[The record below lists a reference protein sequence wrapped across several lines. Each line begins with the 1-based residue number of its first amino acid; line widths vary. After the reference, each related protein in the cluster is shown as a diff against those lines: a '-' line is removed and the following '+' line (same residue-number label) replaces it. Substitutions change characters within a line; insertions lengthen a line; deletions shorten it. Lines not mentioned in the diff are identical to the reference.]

1 MHLGSRPAAATVGRL
16 SRPEPSLPGLGL
28 PDYSAGWPLHHGQS
42 NKLRRHHYAAV
53 SRPVIRGDDMCRFD
67 NATPFLLK
75 TGSLTEFQS
84 WPKSEF
90 ELVTEEGEDCLKM
103 FGEMDNSS
111 FGLCPSEWS
120 FSEDSVFR
128 DSSVLSKKGSME
140 DVDMVERTKSD
151 GISHGENTEEVKKV
165 CAVDGRD
172 FLETELVFNQH
183 ADEISVAFPM
193 ETATSVRRSKR
204 QTRSMA
210 VCRNSPRRRVH
221 PIGRFANELVN
232 WIPENGTTD
241 DERVEDDDKNDVD
254 FKHCIKPKTPKCNGS
269 HIQHVNV
276 KHNHK
281 RTNTVKHHSKRKRPH
296 FSTTRG
302 DGGLH
307 RRRKQ
312 HNPWSIEETR
322 MLIKGVSI
330 CGEGHWADI
339 KRLEFRELMNRS
351 PVDLKDKWRNLR
363 RLAQFPH
370 SHSRNKKGE
379 KRTDLPLDMLQEV
392 RMLGAYHK

>member
-1 MHLGSRPAAATVGRL
+1 MHLGSRPAATFK
-16 SRPEPSLPGLGL
+16 PPIPGLGL

-53 SRPVIRGDDMCRFD
+53 SRPVIRGDDFCRME
-67 NATPFLLK
+67 NETPFLFE
-75 TGSLTEFQS
+75 TPSLTEYQN

-90 ELVTEEGEDCLKM
+90 ELATEDGDVQSV
-103 FGEMDNSS
+103 FGGKDIS
-111 FGLCPSEWS
+111 FGLCLSEWS
-120 FSEDSVFR
+120 LSEDSR
-128 DSSVLSKKGSME
+128 SVLSKKGSME
-140 DVDMVERTKSD
+140 DEEMVERTKSD
-151 GISHGENTEEVKKV
+151 GMSYGGDDTEEMTKV

-172 FLETELVFNQH
+172 LLETELVYNQH

-193 ETATSVRRSKR
+193 ESVKSARRIKR

-210 VCRNSPRRRVH
+210 VCRPSACRRRVH

-241 DERVEDDDKNDVD
+241 DEKVDDDDKNDVD

-269 HIQHVNV
+269 HNQHVNV

-296 FSTTRG
+296 FSTERR

-339 KRLEFRELMNRS
+339 KRLEFRELASRS

-379 KRTDLPLDMLQEV
+379 KRTDLPLDMLQDV
-392 RMLGAYHK
+392 RMLGTYQK